1 MKDSAARRVC
11 PAIKVFRRERGDA
24 ALGPKGPKEEKT
36 EGEVSRTTGV
46 NAWAREKYRLQLER
60 NISNPK

>member
-11 PAIKVFRRERGDA
+11 PAIKFFIERGDA